1 MPMGSVWL
9 VPRLSS
15 SGMYV
20 CMTYRKG
27 ADTGG
32 RLYSIRQMELLSFSV
47 QQAVKSG
54 ITISFPEPESSLE
67 VSLRLIKN

>member
-1 MPMGSVWL
+1 MPMESVWL

-20 CMTYRKG
+20 RQDKDNVQD
-27 ADTGG
+27 ADAGG

-47 QQAVKSG
+47 QQAVKSDT
-54 ITISFPEPESSLE
+54 TISFPEPESSLE
-67 VSLRLIKN
+67 VSLT

>member
-20 CMTYRKG
+20 CMTHRKG
-27 ADTGG
+27 ADTGV

-47 QQAVKSG
+47 QQAVKSDT
-54 ITISFPEPESSLE
+54 TISFPEPESSLE
-67 VSLRLIKN
+67 VSLT